1 MYIITRLGILKVKLQ
16 SEVDDL
22 LGYDILSYEEDVTP
36 RYIEVKTT
44 EHRNNNGELC
54 FFVSQNE
61 LKKSTTLKNYWIYQ
75 VYFTIDKQPI
85 IKKLEDPFKEDKIK
99 LQPTLYLA
107 HVKIKD

>member
-1 MYIITRLGILKVKLQ
+1 MQ
-16 SEVDDL
+16 SEVDNS
-22 LGYDILSYEEDVTP
+22 LGYDILSYEQEGNP

-44 EHRNNNGELC
+44 EHRIDNGELY
-54 FFVSQNE
+54 FFISQNE
-61 LKKSTTLKNYWIYQ
+61 LEKAKTLKNYWVYQ

-99 LQPTLYLA
+99 LQPTLYLT

>member
-1 MYIITRLGILKVKLQ
+1 MQ
-16 SEVDDL
+16 SEVDDS
-22 LGYDILSYEEDVTP
+22 LGYDILSYEQDGNP

-44 EHRNNNGELC
+44 EHRSDNGEL
-54 FFVSQNE
+54 
-61 LKKSTTLKNYWIYQ
+61 
-75 VYFTIDKQPI
+75 YFTIDKQPI